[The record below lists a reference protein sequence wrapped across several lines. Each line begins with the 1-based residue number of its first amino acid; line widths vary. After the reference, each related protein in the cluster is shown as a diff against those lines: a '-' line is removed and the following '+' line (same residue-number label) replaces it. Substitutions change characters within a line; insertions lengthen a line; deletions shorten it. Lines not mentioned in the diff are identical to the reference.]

1 MSRIECKATGP
12 EQPIVQLSG
21 GNQQKIAIARLLHQ
35 EADLLLLDEPTRGI
49 DIGTKA
55 QIYRLIAELATQ
67 GKAIILVSS
76 YLPELM
82 NVCDRIGVM
91 CRGRLREV
99 RAATDWTEEE
109 VMQCA
114 TGTTSIAGDKSQ
126 ADDIAPAAGASR

>member
-35 EADLLLLDEPTRGI
+35 EADLLLLTSRRAAS
-49 DIGTKA
+49 TLA
-55 QIYRLIAELATQ
+55 QRPRSIASIAELAAQ
-67 GKAIILVSS
+67 GKCLILVSS

-82 NVCDRIGVM
+82 GVCDRIGVM

-99 RAATDWTEEE
+99 RAASDWTEEE

-114 TGTTSIAGDKSQ
+114 TGSRRRSGRQKPSAT
-126 ADDIAPAAGASR
+126 IAPTAGAGR